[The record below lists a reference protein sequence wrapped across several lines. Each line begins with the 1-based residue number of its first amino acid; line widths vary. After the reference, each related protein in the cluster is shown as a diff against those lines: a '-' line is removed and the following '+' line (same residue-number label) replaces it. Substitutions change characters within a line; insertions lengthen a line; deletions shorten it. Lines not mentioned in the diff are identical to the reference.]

1 MFQALKCLC
10 HQRLGEEDLATE
22 VFNKLLKDDGE
33 KKPYSG
39 SGSKSK
45 AAAKGKGGR
54 QALLKKMQQS
64 QSPGSTA
71 EAEAIAS
78 EKGAVV
84 DTEPT
89 TPARVFD
96 DDVINVLQFALK
108 GLGKCEF
115 SRPGFYSNSNA
126 IDGFF
131 LRRS

>member
-1 MFQALKCLC
+1 M
-10 HQRLGEEDLATE
+10 GEEDLATE

-33 KKPYSG
+33 KKPSSG

-78 EKGAVV
+78 EKGTVA

-89 TPARVFD
+89 KPARVFD

-115 SRPGFYSNSNA
+115 ARPGLYSSSRV
-126 IDGFF
+126 IDGFC
-131 LRRS
+131 LPRS